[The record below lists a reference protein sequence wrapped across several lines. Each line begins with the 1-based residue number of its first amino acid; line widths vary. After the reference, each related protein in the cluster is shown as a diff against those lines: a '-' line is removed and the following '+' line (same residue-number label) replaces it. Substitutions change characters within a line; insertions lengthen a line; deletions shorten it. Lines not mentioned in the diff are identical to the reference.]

1 MVETVVTSVSLV
13 AAVVAV
19 AYVFARW
26 LREDIRDLRSDI
38 RNLQSDVKH
47 ILERLPPS

>member
-1 MVETVVTSVSLV
+1 MTSVSSV

-26 LREDIRDLRSDI
+26 LREDIRDRRADN
-38 RNLQSDVKH
+38 RELQADVKG
-47 ILERLPPS
+47 IMERLPPS

>member
-26 LREDIRDLRSDI
+26 LREGIRDLRADNREI
-38 RNLQSDVKH
+38 QADVKR